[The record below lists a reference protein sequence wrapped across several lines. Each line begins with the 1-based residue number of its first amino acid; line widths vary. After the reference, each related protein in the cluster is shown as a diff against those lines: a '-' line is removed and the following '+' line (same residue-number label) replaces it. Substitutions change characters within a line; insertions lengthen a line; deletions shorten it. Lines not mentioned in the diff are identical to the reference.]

1 MKRLIINEGDIFGR
15 LTVLNEEPIRR
26 KPSGQVVRY
35 FKLKCVCGN
44 KVITYL
50 ETLTAGRTTSCGCYN
65 KERIAETSK
74 KLGETSNN
82 GKRSYTP
89 EYQSWRCMRERC
101 LYPGNNRWQHYGGR
115 GITICERWLN
125 VKDGYKNFLEDM
137 GRKPDPSYSIDR
149 IDVDGNYEP
158 DNCRWADN
166 KTQMKNRRYIKQNG

>member
-1 MKRLIINEGDIFGR
+1 MRKLIINEGDVFGR
-15 LTVLNEEPIRR
+15 LTVLNEEPKRMKLSGKLVRR
-26 KPSGQVVRY
+26 
-35 FKLKCVCGN
+35 FKLKCNCGN
-44 KVITYL
+44 YLITDLRYL
-50 ETLTAGRTTSCGCYN
+50 SDGRTTSCGCYN
-65 KERIAETSK
+65 KEKLIEASI
-74 KLGETSNN
+74 KLGETTKN

-89 EYQSWRCMRERC
+89 EYQSWRCMRDRC

-166 KTQMKNRRYIKQNG
+166 KTQMKNRRCMKQNG